1 MNPEIREAFQKV
13 LMNKVGEV
21 NNRPMMP
28 LQYFDKGGQSKDL
41 LDRGVEAY
49 EESPIIAQIIAGETP
64 AGFAADVAS
73 AAKYGRDAVRSVVA
87 GQYGDALAPSIMS
100 ALSIVGLIPGIGA
113 LGTLGKKS
121 AGQYLGKV
129 RGRGDYGVQDTGH
142 HAYRGFKL
150 DPNIQGETAQYQ
162 DLARRIKEAEA
173 QVPGGIE
180 NPQRSITIPDP
191 RSQGAQ
197 LSQSQGVSGGGRYI
211 QGAPHPDD
219 VDIQGADGSVMLV
232 NETTGTSRK
241 IAIDG
246 IPEGAPIRQ
255 PGGRMQIKDST
266 MPGGSRPLG
275 GYAHGGAVNRPLM
288 NLKY

>member
-1 MNPEIREAFQKV
+1 MTPEIREAFQKV
-13 LMNKVGEV
+13 LMNKGGEV

-28 LQYFDKGGQSKDL
+28 LQYFDRGGQSKDL

-49 EESPIIAQIIAGETP
+49 EEAPIIAQIIAGETP

-150 DPNIQGETAQYQ
+150 APNRQGETAQYQ

-211 QGAPHPDD
+211 QGGPHPDD
-219 VDIQGADGSVMLV
+219 VYIQGADGSVMLV

-288 NLKY
+288 NLRY

>member
-1 MNPEIREAFQKV
+1 M
-13 LMNKVGEV
+13 
-21 NNRPMMP
+21 NNRTMMP
-28 LQYFDKGGQSKDL
+28 LQYFNQGGQSKDA

-73 AAKYGRDAVRSVVA
+73 AAKHGRDAVRSVVS

-113 LGTLGKKS
+113 LGTVGKKA

-129 RGRGDYGVQDTGH
+129 RGSGDYGIQDTGH

-162 DLARRIKEAEA
+162 DLARKIKEAEA

-180 NPQRSITIPDP
+180 NPQRSVTIPDP
-191 RSQGAQ
+191 RSPGAQ
-197 LSQSQGVSGGGRYI
+197 LSQAQGVGGGGKYV
-211 QGAPHPDD
+211 QAAPHPDD
-219 VDIQGADGSVMLV
+219 VYIQGPDGSVMLV
-232 NETTGTSRK
+232 NETTGTSRS
-241 IAIDG
+241 IGIDG
-246 IPEGAPIRQ
+246 IPEGSPIRQ
-255 PGGRMQIKDST
+255 PGGRMQVKDST

-275 GYAHGGAVNRPLM
+275 GYARGGPVNQPLM
-288 NLKY
+288 NLRY